1 MRPSREQIVALLEE
15 KIANEQLR
23 RHMFATEAIMHALA
37 EHWGEDA
44 DVWGLAG
51 LAHDVDAEE
60 TQHDFTL
67 HGKNG
72 AALLAGLGAPPD
84 MVRAVTAHNPA
95 TGTSPETR
103 LEIALAAA
111 DQLTGLITAA
121 SLVRP
126 DRQIANVAVKSIR
139 KRFREGAFARG
150 VDRVAI
156 ARCEE
161 LGLPLEEFMSIGL
174 AAMQGI
180 AADLGL

>member
-1 MRPSREQIVALLEE
+1 MQPSREQIVALLVQNV
-15 KIANEQLR
+15 ANEQLR
-23 RHMFATEAIMHALA
+23 RHMFATEAIMRALA

-44 DVWGLAG
+44 DAWGLAG
-51 LAHDVDAEE
+51 LAHDVDAEQ
-60 TQHDFTL
+60 TQNDFAL
-67 HGKNG
+67 HGKKS
-72 AALLAGLGAPPD
+72 AELLAGLGAPAD
-84 MVRAVTAHNPA
+84 VVRAVRAHNPA

-126 DRQIANVAVKSIR
+126 DKQVANVAVKSIR

-150 VDRVAI
+150 VDRTAI

-161 LGLPLEEFMSIGL
+161 LGLPLEQFMSIGL

>member
-1 MRPSREQIVALLEE
+1 MRPSRYQIIALLQENV
-15 KIANEQLR
+15 ANEHLR
-23 RHMFATEAIMHALA
+23 RHMFATEAIMRALA
-37 EHWGEDA
+37 EHWAEDA
-44 DVWGLAG
+44 DAWGLAG
-51 LAHDVDAEE
+51 LAHDLDAEE
-60 TQHDFTL
+60 TQDDFSM
-67 HGKNG
+67 HGKTA
-72 AALLAGLGAPPD
+72 AALLAGLAAPPD
-84 MVRAVTAHNPA
+84 VVRAVTAHNPA
-95 TGTSPETR
+95 TGVSPETR

-126 DRQIANVAVKSIR
+126 DKQIANVAVKSIR

-150 VDRVAI
+150 VDRAAI
-156 ARCEE
+156 ERCEE

>member
-1 MRPSREQIVALLEE
+1 MR
-15 KIANEQLR
+15 
-23 RHMFATEAIMHALA
+23 ALA
-37 EHWGEDA
+37 EHWHEDA
-44 DVWGLAG
+44 DMWGLAG
-51 LAHDVDAEE
+51 LAHDIDAEQ
-60 TQHDFTL
+60 TQHDFAL
-67 HGKNG
+67 HGKNS
-72 AALLAGLGAPPD
+72 AALLAGLGAPPHV
-84 MVRAVTAHNPA
+84 VRAVTAHNPA
-95 TGTSPETR
+95 TGTSPDTR

-126 DRQIANVAVKSIR
+126 DRQVANVAVKSIR

-150 VDRVAI
+150 IDRVAI

-161 LGLPLEEFMSIGL
+161 LDLPLEEFMSIGL